1 MCQHPVWLHGGAL
14 WWASFSADSE
24 HQPEKP
30 SLWSTG
36 ELPHTALGSL
46 QAGLYLATS
55 FFSCLLLLLPCAYSP
70 VAPDLTGLQSCR

>member
-14 WWASFSADSE
+14 WLASFSADNE
-24 HQPEKP
+24 HQPREAF
-30 SLWSTG
+30 SVVYRDA
-36 ELPHTALGSL
+36 HAALGSL

-55 FFSCLLLLLPCAYSP
+55 FFSFLLLLLPCAYSP